1 MATQLLRLDVLRQ
14 NILGELLEEVTKLN
28 TSGTNTAT
36 ACDNA
41 VLLAVALQ
49 ERKDA
54 LLKMVKLC
62 TAAITETKMAA
73 GAYAQTHANY
83 LDEPLTVVKSLDNG
97 HELVK
102 GVRVIAGLR
111 FVVTQGVDRI
121 RAVAGNI
128 TQAVLERLPDDWV
141 REKLE
146 LDTENINALGV
157 TDNELGRK
165 GLCRPVKYEWYQ
177 EKEVSMDVPEE

>member
-1 MATQLLRLDVLRQ
+1 MPNFTLHELRGQTVGGTLEHVKYFNEKGVAT
-14 NILGELLEEVTKLN
+14 
-28 TSGTNTAT
+28 SA
-36 ACDNA
+36 ACDQA

-62 TAAITETKMAA
+62 TAAITEMKMAA

-102 GVRVIAGLR
+102 GLRVIAGER

-177 EKEVSMDVPEE
+177 EKEVSTDVPEE